1 MTGTRGGHHNSVTR
15 VVMKPTHMIGGY
27 AQQSWGFNYYGTVGC
42 NRDEMVVVRKM
53 DKIDWL
59 DDDGY
64 EAGNTEKLP
73 RPLPTNPDE
82 A

>member
-1 MTGTRGGHHNSVTR
+1 
-15 VVMKPTHMIGGY
+15 
-27 AQQSWGFNYYGTVGC
+27 
-42 NRDEMVVVRKM
+42 MVIVRKM

-59 DDDGY
+59 DDDGF
-64 EAGNTEKLP
+64 EASNKEQLP